1 MYFQVI
7 DNKIECI
14 GHYHKNKLNFQDITD
29 ECKRTW
35 KYSPSLLDRGVE
47 FAEVLVG
54 GSPYRDVCPVMLKSR
69 LSKAEQ
75 KMSAFAKSIRTS
87 DIDTRDHCIFD
98 LVPSKAICELLECKN
113 QITKYVF
120 ENYKKPQNYDFIV
133 DIIKFVG
140 SIGCGEVNI
149 DFAELKRDYHIEKA
163 RRFLKK
169 VKDKQQCVEY
179 NAFGAKTG
187 RLTTKR
193 NSFPILNLDKEMR
206 KYIKPNNDLFV
217 EFDFNAAELRTLL
230 ALSGRAQPRGD
241 IHEWNTRNLLEHGGS
256 RDEVK
261 KRTFAWLYNPR
272 ARDLAL
278 EGLYNREWVKNN
290 YWDGTTVRTPFL
302 RHIEA
307 DDHHALNY
315 IVQSTS
321 SDVCLEQAIKINKML
336 DNYKSNIVFL
346 MHDSI
351 VMDFCSEERGIV
363 TELLQ
368 EFGKTRFGDYVVNL
382 SIGTDFGNMRKIN
395 G

>member
-1 MYFQVI
+1 MYFQII

-14 GHYHKNKLNFQDITD
+14 GHYHKQKLQFNNIDAD
-29 ECKRTW
+29 CKRTW
-35 KYSPSLLDRGVE
+35 RHSPSLVRSDIE
-47 FAEVLVG
+47 YANVLVG
-54 GSPYRDVCPVMLKSR
+54 GDSYRDHCPEIIKERLKQAE
-69 LSKAEQ
+69 SKMA
-75 KMSAFAKSIRTS
+75 AFAKSIGTS

-98 LVPSKAICELLECKN
+98 LVPHKVICELLECKN
-113 QITKYVF
+113 QITKHVF
-120 ENYKKPQNYDFIV
+120 ENYKKPDNYNFIV
-133 DIIKFVG
+133 DIVKFVD
-140 SIGCGEVNI
+140 SIGCSEVNI
-149 DFAELKRDYHIEKA
+149 DFSELKKDYHIEKA
-163 RRFLKK
+163 RRFLRK
-169 VKDKQQCVEY
+169 VKDRQQCVEY

-206 KYIKPNNDLFV
+206 RYIKPNNDLFV

-230 ALSGRAQPRGD
+230 ALSGRTQPRGD
-241 IHEWNTRNLLEHGGS
+241 IHEWNARNLLEHGGS

-272 ARDLAL
+272 ARDSAL

-290 YWDGTTVRTPFL
+290 YWNGTTVRTPFL
-302 RHIEA
+302 RYIEA

-346 MHDSI
+346 MHDSV
-351 VMDFCSEERGIV
+351 VMDFCSDERHIVGEILEE
-363 TELLQ
+363 
-368 EFGKTRFGDYVVNL
+368 FKKTRFGDYVVNL
-382 SIGTDFGNMRKIN
+382 SVGKDFGNMRKID

>member
-7 DNKIECI
+7 DNKKECL
-14 GHYHKNKLNFQDITD
+14 GYYHDKKLHFSEITP

-35 KYSPSLLDRGVE
+35 SHSPSLNGSNVDYASVI
-47 FAEVLVG
+47 VG
-54 GSPYRDVCPVMLKSR
+54 GNSYKDHCPEIIRDR
-69 LSKAEQ
+69 LQQAEN
-75 KMSAFAKSIRTS
+75 KMTAFAKSLNAA
-87 DIDTRDHCIFD
+87 DIDTADHCIFD
-98 LVPSKAICELLECKN
+98 LVPHKLISELLQYRN
-113 QITKYVF
+113 QITQHVF
-120 ENYKKPQNYDFIV
+120 ENHKKPENYDFLV
-133 DIIKFVG
+133 DIVKFVG
-140 SIGCGEVNI
+140 NIGCTEVNI
-149 DFAELKRDYHIEKA
+149 DFNELKKDYHIEKA

-169 VKDKQQCVEY
+169 MRGKHQCVEY

-193 NSFPILNLDKEMR
+193 NSVPILKLDKEMR

-230 ALSGRAQPRGD
+230 ALSGRTQPRGD
-241 IHEWNTRNLLEHGGS
+241 IHEWNANNLLEHGGS

-272 ARDLAL
+272 ARDSAL
-278 EGLYNREWVKNN
+278 ESLYNREWVKNN
-290 YWDGTTVRTPFL
+290 YWNGTTVRTPFL
-302 RHIEA
+302 RYIEA

-321 SDVCLEQAIKINKML
+321 SDICLEQAIKINKIL

-351 VMDFCSEERGIV
+351 VMDFCSDERAIIG
-363 TELLQ
+363 ELLN
-368 EFGKTRFGDYVVNL
+368 EFRQTRFGNYVVNL
-382 SIGTDFGNMRKIN
+382 SVGVDFGNMRKIR